1 MPSEPEG
8 NRIDRLREGNRMA
21 TVLTEE
27 KRLALTE
34 EAEQGSGSA
43 CFALAEHYHT
53 RKEYKAAIEW
63 YKRCTECEDDDP
75 DAYYNLGYAFANGE
89 GTPVDM
95 IEAFYWYQQ
104 AALRH
109 HPIAMYELSCFY
121 LNGIAV
127 LRDDAKADFYIRQ
140 AAEEIKLLQML
151 RKRACEERDMWK
163 KRCEALEKE
172 LDMQKKAAE
181 SKNKAESREEKG
193 GALIIWI
200 QACRAVPGQRML
212 LHAEGKLSQGKLRL
226 GQTVYAVREGDISL
240 ATIERIDRQ
249 SDTEKG
255 LVALDIRERISR
267 EEFDVLALA
276 EDRDTAKRL
285 ASRKRR

>member
-1 MPSEPEG
+1 
-8 NRIDRLREGNRMA
+8 MA

-27 KRLALTE
+27 RRLILTE

-53 RKEYKAAIEW
+53 RQEYRAAMEW

-89 GTPVDM
+89 GTPIDM

-109 HPIAMYELSCFY
+109 HPIAMYELACFY

-127 LRDDAKADFYIRQ
+127 SRDDEKADFYVRQ
-140 AAEEIKLLQML
+140 AAEEIKLLRL
-151 RKRACEERDMWK
+151 LGKKACEERDMWK
-163 KRCEALEKE
+163 KRCETLEKE
-172 LDMQKKAAE
+172 LNMQKKAAGRG
-181 SKNKAESREEKG
+181 SRAESREETDE
-193 GALIIWI
+193 ALVIWI
-200 QACRAVPGQRML
+200 QTCRAVPGQRML
-212 LHAEGKLSQGKLRL
+212 LRAEGKLEQGKLRL
-226 GQTVYAVREGDISL
+226 GQTVYAVREGDISM

-255 LVALDIRERISR
+255 LVTLDIRERISR

-276 EDRDTAKRL
+276 EDRDTARRL
-285 ASRKRR
+285 ARRKRW